1 MRMRQLILQHLQQIR
16 NDVQPLRQ
24 QADSLVHF
32 EITSDG
38 LVDGLELGLGP
49 HEFGGVQHRALQ
61 VDVDAEDEE
70 LADLHVDFAAG
81 EVDAAGAGDGGG
93 DGGGRCDCCV
103 DEVFVEGCLW
113 VCGLAI
119 YSCCLSTRVYN
130 LLSYSGQER
139 D

>member
-16 NDVQPLRQ
+16 NNIQSLGQ

-32 EITSDG
+32 QVTSDG
-38 LVDGLELGLGP
+38 LVNGFELGLGP
-49 HEFGGVQHRALQ
+49 HEFGSVEHGALQ

-70 LADLHVDFAAG
+70 LADLHVDLAAS

-93 DGGGRCDCCV
+93 DGGRCCDCCV

-113 VCGLAI
+113 V
-119 YSCCLSTRVYN
+119 RV
-130 LLSYSGQER
+130 LVIEVLPPVILGV
-139 D
+139 

>member
-1 MRMRQLILQHLQQIR
+1 MSMCQLVFQHLQEIR

-32 EITSDG
+32 QVTSDG
-38 LVDGLELGLGP
+38 LVDGFELRFGP
-49 HEFGGVQHRALQ
+49 HEFGGVEDGALQ

-70 LADLHVDFAAG
+70 LADLHVDFATG

-113 VCGLAI
+113 AGELV
-119 YSCCLSTRVYN
+119 S
-130 LLSYSGQER
+130 
-139 D
+139 